1 MISIRNGLVVAAMTV
16 AATCIATRAFAQ
28 GKGETVKFQDY
39 PGTGNMLVRVAI
51 SKGYC
56 EKAGIKC
63 ELQTIPSAPLA
74 AQAMLAKSID
84 SFLGPAEVMTPAIL
98 RGSKMKMVSG
108 GVVTNVLQ
116 LIVGNHVD
124 APNANKGWPAF
135 MQDFKGKKVGVTTR
149 GSATELW
156 MTYLLTRAGINPEG
170 VTFVAVGGPNT
181 AYGALVSK
189 QVDGLM
195 LFDPVGTMC
204 DVLKTCKVLY
214 RAASDPQPADVYAVN
229 GGSSGL
235 VFTQEYI
242 DKNPHVIDAV
252 IKAVKDADAFINAP
266 TNFDEVVRIAG
277 QYFKF
282 EIPKGDEV
290 LTTALHSNINSN
302 SYRATINRKAMQ
314 AGLDILAATKQIDKA
329 LPLAELIYEKAP

>member
-108 GVVTNVLQ
+108 GVVTSVLQ

-266 TNFDEVVRIAG
+266 ANFDEVVRIAG

-282 EIPKGDEV
+282 EMPKGDEV

>member
-266 TNFDEVVRIAG
+266 ANFDEVVRIAG

-282 EIPKGDEV
+282 EMPKGDEV

>member
-1 MISIRNGLVVAAMTV
+1 MIGIRNGLVVAAMAMV
-16 AATCIATRAFAQ
+16 ATCVATQAFAQ

-116 LIVGNHVD
+116 LIVGNHVE

-252 IKAVKDADAFINAP
+252 IKAVKDADAFINTPA
-266 TNFDEVVRIAG
+266 NFDEVVRIAG

-290 LTTALHSNINSN
+290 LTTALHSSINSN

>member
-266 TNFDEVVRIAG
+266 ANFDEVVRIAG

>member
-1 MISIRNGLVVAAMTV
+1 MINIRNGLVVAAMAM
-16 AATCIATRAFAQ
+16 AATCIAPHAFAQ
-28 GKGETVKFQDY
+28 GRGETVKFQDY

-214 RAASDPQPADVYAVN
+214 RAASDPQPADMYAVN

-266 TNFDEVVRIAG
+266 ANFDEVVRIAG

-290 LTTALHSNINSN
+290 LITALRSNINSN